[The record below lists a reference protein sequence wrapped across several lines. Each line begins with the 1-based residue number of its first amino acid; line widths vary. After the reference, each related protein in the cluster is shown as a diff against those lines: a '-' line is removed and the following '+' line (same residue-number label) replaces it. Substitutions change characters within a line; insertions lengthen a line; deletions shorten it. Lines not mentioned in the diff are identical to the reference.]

1 MMLDL
6 NELRDEFARYLN
18 DNTGQRHSMDGALLH
33 ACRIAYER
41 GLLHGRQ
48 EACERAQANP
58 EQ

>member
-1 MMLDL
+1 MLDL

-18 DNTGQRHSMDGALLH
+18 DNMGSRHSMDGALMH

-48 EACERAQANP
+48 HAGDSAQASKD
-58 EQ
+58 